1 VSALAGPAA
10 PIVVPI
16 AASAVLAVWL
26 YEIYKQSYLRVSVV
40 WWSHF
45 DQYTCSNGTLRR
57 LMAYIV
63 DLTLIM
69 QNLFWL
75 AVIDRRAINRRL
87 IKFAFKAYEE
97 SREKA
102 QVHSDISDFVKQA
115 GVFDRGSRDNVLD
128 KIVELIGR
136 NRIES
141 AEMRSLE
148 SRIGDVDFSG
158 DDEAW
163 DVETSV

>member
-1 VSALAGPAA
+1 
-10 PIVVPI
+10 
-16 AASAVLAVWL
+16 
-26 YEIYKQSYLRVSVV
+26 
-40 WWSHF
+40 
-45 DQYTCSNGTLRR
+45 
-57 LMAYIV
+57 MAYIV

-115 GVFDRGSRDNVLD
+115 GIFDRASRDNVLD

-163 DVETSV
+163 DVETNV